1 MQDRNSAREDFD
13 DIYFDRLM
21 EKYEATQRER
31 ELVRRGKRSKYGTIY
46 MHSCTLCELSVIL
59 RHYDV

>member
-1 MQDRNSAREDFD
+1 MCILAHIICLSTMQDRNSAREDFD

-31 ELVRRGKRSKYGTIY
+31 ELVRRGICHNLYAFL
-46 MHSCTLCELSVIL
+46 HSV
-59 RHYDV
+59 